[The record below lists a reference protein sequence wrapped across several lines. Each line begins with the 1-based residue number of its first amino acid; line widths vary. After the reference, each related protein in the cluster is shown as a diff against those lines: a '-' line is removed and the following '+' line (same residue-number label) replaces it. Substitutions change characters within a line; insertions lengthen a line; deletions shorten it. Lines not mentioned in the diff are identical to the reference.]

1 MTVHQLLEL
10 LKQLPDHWPVY
21 VAISSSTENGGG
33 ADTDY
38 LIIENVESSNFPT
51 FGNMSVI
58 QVKE

>member
-10 LKQLPDHWPVY
+10 LKQLPDNWPVY
-21 VAISSSTENGGG
+21 VAISSSAENGGG

-51 FGNMSVI
+51 FGNMAVI

>member
-10 LKQLPDHWPVY
+10 LKQLPDNWPVY

-51 FGNMSVI
+51 FGNMAVI